1 MTSAPPSPRHSG
13 IAHARTVIAWN
24 ASLSLLGVLLVA
36 VTGEIY
42 LRVKLPFA
50 AVSKPRQF
58 VKDVGYLFEPHAEVR
73 ATNLHEFWT
82 ISRANSIGF
91 LDREPLS
98 PQRAAES
105 CHIAVIGDS
114 YVEASETP
122 IEAKLHVRLEHEARR
137 KLPSLDVTTSAFGLS
152 DSSPVDQLPF
162 YDHYVRRLKPDLL
175 VLALVFNDFK
185 GSSPLLRYGYDP
197 FGPKGLPRAHAVRSS
212 TGEIQLKPPTPSLA
226 RFRSRSAVA
235 EVLAKSFLGGI
246 LIRYLKET
254 YRKTIDDLNDVVP
267 GEGGEGARCMCC
279 PKTASDESRKPHD
292 FRAHFFKNDR
302 YGPCKDAFDFLGFAL
317 DSFQSMAQQDG
328 ASLVVLATDTL
339 WAYPPFRAPDQRYH
353 ILVPELTEA
362 RGIPVVDHYDYIVRQ
377 GGRIEDGTFALDRHW
392 TAQGHQWA
400 AEALLE
406 YLERNPSICDT
417 DSAVA
422 GTS

>member
-1 MTSAPPSPRHSG
+1 MTNALPSPRHSG
-13 IAHARTVIAWN
+13 IARALPVIAWN
-24 ASLSLLGVLLVA
+24 ALLSLLGVLLVA

-58 VKDVGYLFEPHAEVR
+58 VEDVGYLFKPHAEVR

-114 YVEASETP
+114 YVEASEVP
-122 IEAKLHVRLEHEARR
+122 IEAKFHVRLEHEARR

-162 YDHYVRRLKPDLL
+162 YDHYVRHLKPDLL

-185 GSSPLLRYGYDP
+185 GSSPWLRYGSDP
-197 FGPKGLPRAHAVRSS
+197 FGHNGLPRAHAVRSS
-212 TGEIQLKPPTPSLA
+212 TGEIQLKSPTPSLA

-254 YRKTIDDLNDVVP
+254 YRKTIDDLNDVVL
-267 GEGGEGARCMCC
+267 GERGGG
-279 PKTASDESRKPHD
+279 
-292 FRAHFFKNDR
+292 
-302 YGPCKDAFDFLGFAL
+302 GGDAFVAQKIQIMNPRNPMILGRIFLG
-317 DSFQSMAQQDG
+317 M
-328 ASLVVLATDTL
+328 TDMD
-339 WAYPPFRAPDQRYH
+339 P
-353 ILVPELTEA
+353 A
-362 RGIPVVDHYDYIVRQ
+362 RM
-377 GGRIEDGTFALDRHW
+377 
-392 TAQGHQWA
+392 
-400 AEALLE
+400 LL
-406 YLERNPSICDT
+406 IF
-417 DSAVA
+417 
-422 GTS
+422 